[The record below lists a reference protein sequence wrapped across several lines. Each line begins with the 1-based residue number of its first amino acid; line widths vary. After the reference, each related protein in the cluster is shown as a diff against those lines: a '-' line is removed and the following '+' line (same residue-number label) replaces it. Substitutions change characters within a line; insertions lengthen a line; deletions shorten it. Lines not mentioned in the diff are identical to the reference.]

1 MTMFRLRRRRLLLL
15 LILPL
20 FLFSDAHGE
29 VRPPPPVTEM
39 KAIQAAVIGIVEG
52 LTEYLPVS
60 STGHIILAQRSMG
73 IGFNPDDEAA
83 REAADAFAICIQ
95 LGAILAVLG
104 IFFGHVKSIVLGL
117 FGRDQDGR
125 RLLINV
131 ATGMLPAIVIGLALN
146 ELIKEY
152 LFGLWPTVGAWF
164 CGGLVILVIDRR
176 YKTRRESD
184 AGMTLAELGWKGAL
198 LIGLMQCIAM
208 WPGTSRSL
216 VTILGGLFVGLKL
229 REAVIFSF
237 ILGMATLSAA
247 TAYDGFRHGGLML
260 DLYGP
265 TSLGLGMFT
274 ALISAIVAVKW
285 MVAYLNKHGMAL
297 FGYYRIALALVVAA
311 LLMTG
316 TLAA

>member
-1 MTMFRLRRRRLLLL
+1 MTMFRLRRRLLLL
-15 LILPL
+15 SLISPF

-29 VRPPPPVTEM
+29 VRPPPPVSEM
-39 KAIQAAVIGIVEG
+39 NAIQAAVIGLVEG

-73 IGFNPDDEAA
+73 IGFDPNDKAS
-83 REAADAFAICIQ
+83 REAAGAFAICIQ

-104 IFFGHVKSIVLGL
+104 IFFGHIKSMVLGV
-117 FGRDQDGR
+117 FGRDEDGR
-125 RLLINV
+125 RLLINI
-131 ATGMLPAIVIGLALN
+131 AIGMLPAIVIGLALN
-146 ELIKEY
+146 DLIKEH

-164 CGGLVILVIDRR
+164 CGGLAILVIDRR

-229 REAVIFSF
+229 RESVIFSF

-260 DLYGP
+260 DIYGP
-265 TSLGLGMFT
+265 VSLGIGMLT
-274 ALISAIVAVKW
+274 ALISAVVAVKW
-285 MVAYLNKHGMAL
+285 MLAYLNKHGMAI
-297 FGYYRIALALVVAA
+297 FGYYRIVLALVVAA